1 MGKVTDKTLGYAL
14 RLAVIVL
21 AGWLLVELVYS
32 FYATPKGG
40 EHKEGQQRAPSSSAK
55 PIQ

>member
-1 MGKVTDKTLGYAL
+1 MRFWL
-14 RLAVIVL
+14 REL

-32 FYATPKGG
+32 FYATPKRG
-40 EHKEGQQRAPSSSAK
+40 ERTEGQQRAPSSSAK